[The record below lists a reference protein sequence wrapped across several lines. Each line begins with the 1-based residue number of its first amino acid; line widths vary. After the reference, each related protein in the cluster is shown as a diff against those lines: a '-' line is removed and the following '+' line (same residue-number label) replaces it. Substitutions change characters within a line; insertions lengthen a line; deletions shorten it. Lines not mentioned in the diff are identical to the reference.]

1 MVFLSRNKIEH
12 HGYILSLQKISVKS
26 KLSLY
31 IIMKKK
37 SKVKL
42 LIVDCLRLRN
52 ECQDSHS

>member
-37 SKVKL
+37 KVK
-42 LIVDCLRLRN
+42 
-52 ECQDSHS
+52 